1 MFQNDQWNTFLK
13 NTTKN
18 KLGQIKRKMSKFF
31 IWELHGLRSDSCGE
45 FPATSYQECDKK
57 LALLHCCESLG
68 TTFTDVFALQTV
80 CF

>member
-18 KLGQIKRKMSKFF
+18 KLGQIKRKMSKSF

-45 FPATSYQECDKK
+45 FPATSYQECDK
-57 LALLHCCESLG
+57 S
-68 TTFTDVFALQTV
+68 
-80 CF
+80 